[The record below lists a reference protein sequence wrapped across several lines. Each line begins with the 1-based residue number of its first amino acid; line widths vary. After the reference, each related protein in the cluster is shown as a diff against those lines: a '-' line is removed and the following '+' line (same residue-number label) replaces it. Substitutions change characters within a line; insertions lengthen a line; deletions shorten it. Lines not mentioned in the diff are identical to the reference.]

1 MPTIRHFTTPEA
13 LFILRPVIRKFTTLF
28 AKEKPKSQP
37 PESDLTETTPNT
49 AVPESATAPA
59 LEARAIA
66 QPQATL
72 TATDPETQTNGHKP
86 RRRRRRRGKRTP
98 SAAPITSTVS
108 TNGIVQ
114 HEVEDVPISLN
125 FGEIPVSQPVA
136 RSLAAMG
143 YREPTP
149 IQAEVIPL
157 VQSGRDVVGQAQT
170 GTGKT
175 ASFGIPLVEMVDTN
189 SPDIQALVLTPTREL
204 AMQVR
209 NELVRLGEYRGVK
222 TVAVYG
228 GQAMSKQLTA
238 LSRSSHIVVATP
250 GRLMDHMERG
260 TVRLDQIKTAVLDE
274 ADQMLDIGFAP
285 DIAYILRRTPRSRQT
300 MLFSATMPGP
310 IHRLANRYLRNP
322 SWVRMGG
329 EAEPVKEVRQVYYE
343 VAERDRTRL
352 LQDLLRDANVIT
364 QALIFR
370 RTKVGVDKLERN
382 LQRSGFDAQAI
393 HGDMTQAQRN
403 AVMNRFRAKD
413 LRIMV
418 ATNVASRGLDIPAVS
433 HVFNYDM
440 PDNLEEYVHRIGR
453 TARMGR
459 TGTAIIFVSEW
470 DFDTLDLIQAHVGDQ
485 LQQVAPA

>member
-1 MPTIRHFTTPEA
+1 
-13 LFILRPVIRKFTTLF
+13 
-28 AKEKPKSQP
+28 
-37 PESDLTETTPNT
+37 
-49 AVPESATAPA
+49 
-59 LEARAIA
+59 
-66 QPQATL
+66 
-72 TATDPETQTNGHKP
+72 
-86 RRRRRRRGKRTP
+86 
-98 SAAPITSTVS
+98 
-108 TNGIVQ
+108 
-114 HEVEDVPISLN
+114 
-125 FGEIPVSQPVA
+125 
-136 RSLAAMG
+136 MG

-157 VQSGRDVVGQAQT
+157 VQTGQDVVGQAQT

-175 ASFGIPLVEMVDTN
+175 ASFGIPLVEMVDTR
-189 SPDIQALVLTPTREL
+189 SPHIQALILAPTREL

-209 NELVRLGEYRGVK
+209 DELVRLGEYRGVK

-238 LSRSSHIVVATP
+238 LQRHSHIVVATP

-260 TVRLDQIKTAVLDE
+260 TVRLDHIKTVVLDE

-300 MLFSATMPGP
+300 LLFSATMPGP
-310 IHRLANRYLRNP
+310 IRSLAYRYQRNP
-322 SWVRMGG
+322 AWIRVGG

-352 LQDLLRDANVIT
+352 LQKLLRDPRGVT

-370 RTKVGVDKLERN
+370 RTKVGVDWLERD
-382 LQRSGFDAQAI
+382 LRRSGFDAQAI
-393 HGDMTQAQRN
+393 HGDMSQAQRN
-403 AVMNRFRAKD
+403 AVMKRFRAKD
-413 LRIMV
+413 LRILV

-459 TGTAIIFVSEW
+459 PGTAVIFVSEW

-485 LQQVAPA
+485 LKQLATL

>member
-1 MPTIRHFTTPEA
+1 MPSAPSNGAIR
-13 LFILRPVIRKFTTLF
+13 
-28 AKEKPKSQP
+28 
-37 PESDLTETTPNT
+37 
-49 AVPESATAPA
+49 
-59 LEARAIA
+59 LEAE
-66 QPQATL
+66 P
-72 TATDPETQTNGHKP
+72 
-86 RRRRRRRGKRTP
+86 
-98 SAAPITSTVS
+98 
-108 TNGIVQ
+108 
-114 HEVEDVPISLN
+114 VPISEN
-125 FGEIPVSQPVA
+125 FGEIPVSHPVA

-149 IQAEVIPL
+149 IQAEIIPL

-175 ASFGIPLVEMVDTN
+175 ASFGIPLVEMVDTQ
-189 SPDIQALVLTPTREL
+189 SPQIQALILAPTREL

-209 NELVRLGEYRGVK
+209 DELIRLGEYRGVK

-238 LSRSSHIVVATP
+238 LSKHAHIVVATP

-260 TVRLDQIKTAVLDE
+260 TVRLDRIKTAVLDE

-285 DIAYILRRTPRSRQT
+285 DISYILRRTPRSRQT

-310 IHRLANRYLRNP
+310 IRGLANRYLRNP
-322 SWVRMGG
+322 AWIRMGG

-343 VAERDRTRL
+343 VAERYRTRL
-352 LQDLLRDANVIT
+352 LQNLLQDPQAIT

-370 RTKVGVDKLERN
+370 RTKVGVDKLERS
-382 LQRSGFDAQAI
+382 LRRSGLDAQAI

-403 AVMNRFRAKD
+403 AVMKRFRAKD
-413 LRIMV
+413 LRILV

-433 HVFNYDM
+433 HVINYDM

-459 TGTAIIFVSEW
+459 PGTAIIFVSEW
-470 DFDTLDLIQAHVGDQ
+470 DFPTLDLIQAHVGNQ
-485 LQQVAPA
+485 LEQVETV